1 MTEEDK
7 KDNSPTFTIEE
18 LPKEMQ
24 DLATL
29 ACQNCP
35 ELRSIAIVFDWEG
48 VINTN
53 PEVPMGVWTDELGP
67 IRPYDLDTIRGSL
80 SQVGKMMATQ
90 ASLAI
95 EAMGVLELRMGELQ
109 QELRKLEKY
118 VDITKHETEKSGQE
132 DNESSN
138 A

>member
-1 MTEEDK
+1 MSEEEK
-7 KDNSPTFTIEE
+7 KDDSPTFTIEE
-18 LPKEMQ
+18 LPNEMQ
-24 DLATL
+24 ELAAL

-35 ELRSIAIVFDWEG
+35 ELRSIAMVFDWEG

-53 PEVPMGVWTDELGP
+53 PDVPMGVWTDELGP
-67 IRPYDLDTIRGSL
+67 IRPFDLDTIRGSL
-80 SQVGKMMATQ
+80 SQVSKMMASQ

-95 EAMGVLELRMGELQ
+95 EAMSVLELRMGELH

-118 VDITKHETEKSGQE
+118 VDITKQDVEKSEQE
-132 DNESSN
+132 DNEHGD

>member
-1 MTEEDK
+1 MTEEEK
-7 KDNSPTFTIEE
+7 NSPTFTIEE

-24 DLATL
+24 ELATL

-80 SQVGKMMATQ
+80 SQVGKMMASQ

-109 QELRKLEKY
+109 QELRKMEKY
-118 VDITKHETEKSGQE
+118 VDITKHEAEKSGQE
-132 DNESSN
+132 DNEFGN

>member
-24 DLATL
+24 ELATL

-80 SQVGKMMATQ
+80 SQVGKMMASQ

-109 QELRKLEKY
+109 QELRKMEKY
-118 VDITKHETEKSGQE
+118 VDITKHEAEKSGQE
-132 DNESSN
+132 DNEFGN

>member
-1 MTEEDK
+1 MTEEEK

-18 LPKEMQ
+18 IPKEMQ
-24 DLATL
+24 ELATL

-80 SQVGKMMATQ
+80 SQVGKMMASQ

-109 QELRKLEKY
+109 QELRKMEKY
-118 VDITKHETEKSGQE
+118 VDITKHEAEKS
-132 DNESSN
+132 
-138 A
+138 

>member
-1 MTEEDK
+1 MTEEEK

-24 DLATL
+24 ELATL

-35 ELRSIAIVFDWEG
+35 ELRSIAIIFDWEG

-80 SQVGKMMATQ
+80 SQVGKMMASQ

-95 EAMGVLELRMGELQ
+95 EAMSVLELRMGELQ
-109 QELRKLEKY
+109 QELRKMEKY
-118 VDITKHETEKSGQE
+118 VDITKHEAEKSGQE
-132 DNESSN
+132 DNEFGN

>member
-1 MTEEDK
+1 MTEEEK

-24 DLATL
+24 ELATL

-80 SQVGKMMATQ
+80 SQVGKMMASQ

-109 QELRKLEKY
+109 QELRKMEKY
-118 VDITKHETEKSGQE
+118 VDITKHEAEKSGQE
-132 DNESSN
+132 DNEFGN